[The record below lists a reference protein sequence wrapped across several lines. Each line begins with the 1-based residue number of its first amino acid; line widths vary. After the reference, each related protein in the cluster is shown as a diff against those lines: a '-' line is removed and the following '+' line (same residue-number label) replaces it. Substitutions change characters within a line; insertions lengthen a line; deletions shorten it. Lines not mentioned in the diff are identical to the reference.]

1 MPRLTEA
8 RQQSR
13 REQIVQAPLRC
24 FARRGLADT
33 SMADII
39 AEAGLSAGSIYSHFS
54 SKSELLRFVVSDV
67 LESRFTTLIDD
78 VRANPR
84 YKD

>member
-39 AEAGLSAGSIYSHFS
+39 AEAGSRRVRSIRTSRASRSCCDSWSPTCSSPGSRLSSTT
-54 SKSELLRFVVSDV
+54 SEPIPGTR
-67 LESRFTTLIDD
+67 T
-78 VRANPR
+78 
-84 YKD
+84 